1 MESSGIL
8 SKIYLKVIHYE
19 SVIVPV
25 NESYFYLID
34 FLSVLYNFA
43 VSDEIKYEIYET
55 FLMKNNLNVFI
66 LNGNSIE
73 KEYSLKLLMQL
84 CYDKRVLELL
94 VNEKKDL
101 VNFISDLAKNQTEN
115 KSLTRNANGLLFVIN
130 KGVTGTDGESDVT
143 KIRQQQPIANEIE
156 TNQNKSNTTND
167 RHIMISYNSKSRPMC
182 LSIKVFF

>member
-1 MESSGIL
+1 M
-8 SKIYLKVIHYE
+8 
-19 SVIVPV
+19 PV

-66 LNGNSIE
+66 LQGNSIE
-73 KEYSLKLLMQL
+73 QEYSLKLLMQL
-84 CYDKRVLELL
+84 CYDKRVLESL
-94 VNEKKDL
+94 VDEEKKDL
-101 VNFISDLAKNQTEN
+101 VTFISDLAKNQTEN

-130 KGVTGTDGESDVT
+130 KGVTTGTDGSGVGSESDAT
-143 KIRQQQPIANEIE
+143 KTRQPPQADEIE
-156 TNQNKSNTTND
+156 TNPNKSNTTDD

-182 LSIKVFF
+182 LSIKVLILLFFKIL